1 MNQEDARERKIR
13 RVNAQTESFAASE
26 PQGKGKLIKRMGR
39 KITLWYVRPFG
50 QAQNEFN
57 AAAADALSDLHEQV
71 QAQQA
76 ALQSLTEQTERRLT
90 ALAQEQRQSLARSR
104 NAQQE
109 SLAAL
114 EQTMNEALCAADPA
128 CRPMAGVP
136 PMTALSGLSGE
147 ALFQEL
153 HAVKHAADASSL
165 DTAMQQLA
173 QRYTALLEESLD
185 VCSQDPVHRP
195 VFVVRR
201 DPAAC
206 GRAIREE
213 TDSIYRL
220 LKTASRYPVQIVSI
234 VAEAGAI
241 SRQGDEYTV
250 PEGQLSA
257 FLRDQGP
264 SLLILCDDTTA
275 IADAEKGCM
284 LMYNSLYRLVG
295 NAPGQTLG
303 GSRMQD
309 LLHLCDYGVH
319 RYCTV
324 SAIAADAMQSLGF
337 RRPAVMTL
345 PEDDRAFVCL
355 VEDCAGHPVPYGVIH
370 VSEWDRQLKAE
381 NQHLIKGYAAL
392 KAYYQRQESAKAPS
406 PQSLPYPRNCFVLM
420 EQQSITVLLSHLLRG
435 KANCRLLDVSAAQ
448 SGIAPLL
455 APFGECTAAQ
465 PDLFYGSID
474 GQYDVITMFHLLRHY
489 EYSDRQRLWET
500 VKRALVPNGLLLFD
514 VPNLHFEVPRRH
526 QNGWG
531 KYPLYDVFWTKES
544 LRRELADHGLC
555 AEVLLPVGQGLYSVS
570 GVHRSEPVSW
580 TAAVRLAP

>member
-1 MNQEDARERKIR
+1 MNHDDARDQKIR
-13 RVNAQTESFAASE
+13 RVNAQTESFTASE

-39 KITLWYVRPFG
+39 KMTLWYVRPFG
-50 QAQNEFN
+50 QAQNDFN
-57 AAAADALSDLHEQV
+57 AAAADALAALHEQV

-76 ALQSLTEQTERRLT
+76 ALDALTEQTDRRLT
-90 ALAQEQRQSLARSR
+90 ALVQEQRQSLARSR

-128 CRPMAGVP
+128 CRPTAGVP
-136 PMTALSGLSGE
+136 PMTTLSGLSGE

-153 HAVKHAADASSL
+153 QAVKHAEDASSL
-165 DTAMQQLA
+165 DEAMQQLE
-173 QRYTALLEESLD
+173 QRYTALLEESLQE
-185 VCSQDPVHRP
+185 CSQDPAHRP
-195 VFVVRR
+195 IFIVCR
-201 DPAAC
+201 DYAAC
-206 GRAIREE
+206 HKAIREE
-213 TDSIYRL
+213 TDAMYRL
-220 LKTASRYPVQIVSI
+220 LKTASRYPVQIVS
-234 VAEAGAI
+234 VMAEEGAV
-241 SRQGDEYTV
+241 SQQGDVYTV
-250 PEGQLSA
+250 PEAALSA
-257 FLRDQGP
+257 FLRDRKP
-264 SLLILCDDTTA
+264 SLLILCGGTTA
-275 IADAEKGCM
+275 IADAGKGCM
-284 LMYNSLYRLVG
+284 LMYNSLYRLVSE
-295 NAPGQTLG
+295 APGQALG

-324 SAIAADAMQSLGF
+324 SNSAADAMQVLGF
-337 RRPAVMTL
+337 RRPAVMSL
-345 PEDDRAFVCL
+345 PADARAFVCL
-355 VEDCAGHPVPYGVIH
+355 VEDCADHPVPHGVIH
-370 VSEWDRQLKAE
+370 AGEWDRQLKAE
-381 NQHLIKGYAAL
+381 NRHLIKGYAAL
-392 KAYYQRQESAKAPS
+392 KAYYQRQEGEKAVS
-406 PQSLPYPRNCFVLM
+406 PHSLPYPQNCFVLM

-435 KANCRLLDVSAAQ
+435 KADCRLLDVSAAQ

-455 APFGECTAAQ
+455 APFGKCTAAQ

-474 GQYDVITMFHLLRHY
+474 GQYDVITLFHILRHY

-500 VKRALVPNGLLLFD
+500 VKRALAPNGLLLFD

-555 AEVLLPVGQGLYSVS
+555 AEALLPVGQGLYSVS